1 MYYIYIYI
9 IYICSMFM
17 YVTYITVLYLY
28 INMFLVFL
36 FFLTIYTTLIAESYH
51 QSKKKFK
58 KAH

>member
-1 MYYIYIYI
+1 
-9 IYICSMFM
+9 MFM
-17 YVTYITVLYLY
+17 YVTDITVLYLY

-36 FFLTIYTTLIAESYH
+36 FVLTIYTTLIAESYH